1 MCECVK
7 APFLPRTVRLLI
19 NGGDNMLGRA
29 VQLTLRHQS
38 PREEFIQDS
47 LYAIH
52 YLVKGTKKNTMTARS
67 QISSTARPI
76 FSRWFLLDGPKL
88 CSM

>member
-1 MCECVK
+1 MKQDTGMCDCMK
-7 APFLPRTVRLLI
+7 APLIPRNVRLLI

-47 LYAIH
+47 MYAIH
-52 YLVKGTKKNTMTARS
+52 YLVKGTSYVPSVTLRCPWRES
-67 QISSTARPI
+67 
-76 FSRWFLLDGPKL
+76 
-88 CSM
+88 